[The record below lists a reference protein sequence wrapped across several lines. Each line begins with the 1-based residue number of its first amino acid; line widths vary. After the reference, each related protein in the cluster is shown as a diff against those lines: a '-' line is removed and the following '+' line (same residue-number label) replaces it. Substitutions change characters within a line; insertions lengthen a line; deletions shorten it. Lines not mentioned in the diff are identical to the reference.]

1 MVAHDAA
8 RARAASD
15 RQEMLAQ
22 SRADYE
28 KHRSAAL
35 AKDEFRTRQRRFGV
49 GADKRI
55 KATHVERPAGQG
67 SDAYFASMSFDA
79 TQVPN
84 GVTTMGTAEHELD
97 SERERDD
104 TAINGTA
111 CPSAAASGAVD
122 ECVIEATSAVGDDTL
137 ELLAAKLLRSTV
149 ALPSSPAG
157 VDDAAGPQSGDDSV
171 VALKAPPTAN

>member
-1 MVAHDAA
+1 
-8 RARAASD
+8 
-15 RQEMLAQ
+15 
-22 SRADYE
+22 
-28 KHRSAAL
+28 
-35 AKDEFRTRQRRFGV
+35 
-49 GADKRI
+49 
-55 KATHVERPAGQG
+55 
-67 SDAYFASMSFDA
+67 MSFDA